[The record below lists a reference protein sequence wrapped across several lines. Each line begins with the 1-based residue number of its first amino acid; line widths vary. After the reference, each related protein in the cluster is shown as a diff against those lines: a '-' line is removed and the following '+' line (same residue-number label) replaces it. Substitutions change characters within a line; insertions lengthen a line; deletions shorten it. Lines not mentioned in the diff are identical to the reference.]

1 MGAEKEGVRNGAGH
15 VGGFFQLFD
24 WSSKSRKKLF
34 SSKSD
39 LQERS
44 KQGKKGYAIFPV
56 TRNHPVDEDE
66 TGVTTSIKGGSDYSC
81 ASSVTDE
88 EGYGSKAPSV
98 VARLMGLDSLPTANV
113 LEPYPT
119 PFFDTQSFQD
129 APYHRKNVDYYQDH
143 QLIFSG
149 NLLME
154 ASTTNHVGSNAQK
167 VYSRPIEKFQTEM
180 LPPRSAKSIPI
191 THHKLLSPIKNPGFV
206 PTKTAAHIMEA
217 AARMIEPVPQAT
229 IKAKMPLVGSSSA
242 PLRVQ
247 ALKEK
252 AEASRKVTL
261 VGSSSETFKILD
273 IKEKVDGAYK
283 SVRAP
288 EFSRKPVDSNA
299 AKYLKGQSL
308 NKSWN
313 GSVDMSFRAL
323 SDTEED
329 TSKSKGKSISL
340 AIQAKVNVQKR
351 GQNSSRNRSLVVQRE
366 QNEASSSQPFRSQ
379 PNVQKNLHRK
389 PSTHNA
395 SGALKQNNQKQNR
408 LMDKDRLPSKSLA
421 SSSQDRKVLSEYT
434 SGHHKSSVRSKG
446 NSKVGSRKLGLDP
459 TDSAKEVSCPST
471 TSYTR
476 KKRTIDGN
484 FHFNKDRVV
493 DDTSSDKN
501 QKPIQS
507 NLVTDRQHGWSED
520 CKKKGGM
527 DVVSFTFTAPLTRSF
542 PGTEIPFQITPKNNS
557 ICMDH
562 RGKRLLLDTDSMKLS
577 SLGYNVIG
585 GESGDALSILLEQK
599 LKELSY
605 GTESTSCS
613 SIKVGSSSTA
623 SIDEVD
629 SNFNAARALKRINDE
644 RNQHLLVTDK
654 LVGQYDS
661 EFSSTDP
668 AAFRSEHRFPGV
680 DKVDSY
686 SSSHIESG
694 RMLSCRHPSPVSI
707 LEPSFSYESY
717 DSSVSSDSN
726 STEASMLCSS
736 IRAQEVNGLSSSK
749 KFHSIEADTE
759 LSDSAS
765 STSTGTVPRHHAA
778 TVYMPNPWRSDELES
793 GYIKET
799 LCNVEFM
806 FQDLVLGRS
815 DKIMS
820 PHLFNLLES
829 RRGQFEKDG
838 SKSRLRRKELF
849 DCTSEL
855 LEFRCRRYVGGG
867 YKAWVK
873 GAAMVRRKDIL
884 TEEFYKEFSDL
895 TSMRN
900 CMVDEL
906 VDKDMSSQYGRW
918 LEFETDEF
926 ALGVEIERQILK
938 SLVDEVIADILKL

>member
-1 MGAEKEGVRNGAGH
+1 MGVEKEGVRNGSGH

-34 SSKSD
+34 SSKSE
-39 LQERS
+39 LPERS
-44 KQGKKGYAIFPV
+44 KQGKKGYGNFPV
-56 TRNHPVDEDE
+56 MRNHPVDEDE
-66 TGVTTSIKGGSDYSC
+66 TGVTSFKGGSDYSC

-98 VARLMGLDSLPTANV
+98 VARLMGLDSLPPSNV
-113 LEPYPT
+113 VEPYSS
-119 PFFDTQSFQD
+119 PFFETQSFQD
-129 APYHRKNVDYYQDH
+129 APYHRKNVDYYHDH
-143 QLIFSG
+143 QLMFSG

-154 ASTTNHVGSNAQK
+154 GPTRTTVEPKAQK
-167 VYSRPIEKFQTEM
+167 VHSRPIEKFQTEM

-217 AARMIEPVPQAT
+217 AARMIEPGPQASV
-229 IKAKMPLVGSSSA
+229 KAKMPLVGSSSA
-242 PLRVQ
+242 PLKVQ

-261 VGSSSETFKILD
+261 VGSSSETFKVRD
-273 IKEKVDGAYK
+273 STEKVDGTYK
-283 SVRAP
+283 ISRPP
-288 EFSRKPVDSNA
+288 EVSQKPVESNA
-299 AKYLKGQSL
+299 SKYLKGQSL

-313 GSVDMSFRAL
+313 GSIDMSFRAP

-329 TSKSKGKSISL
+329 TSKNKGKSISL

-351 GQNSSRNRSLVVQRE
+351 GQNSSRNRSLVGQRE
-366 QNEASSSQPFRSQ
+366 QNEASSTQSFRSQ

-389 PSTHNA
+389 PSAHNA
-395 SGALKQNNQKQNR
+395 SGALKQNNQKQNS
-408 LMDKDRLPSKSLA
+408 LMDKDKLPSKPLA
-421 SSSQDRKVLSEYT
+421 SNSQVRKALSGDSS
-434 SGHHKSSVRSKG
+434 SGRHKSSIRSSG
-446 NSKVGSRKLGLDP
+446 NSKVGSRKLSLEAS
-459 TDSAKEVSCPST
+459 DSAKEVSYSNT

-484 FHFNKDRVV
+484 FHFNKDCVV
-493 DDTSSDKN
+493 DDMLSDKN
-501 QKPIQS
+501 QKPVQS
-507 NLVTDRQHGWSED
+507 NSVNDRQYCWSED

-542 PGTEIPFQITPKNNS
+542 PGTEIPVQVTPKNNS

-585 GESGDALSILLEQK
+585 GDALSMLLEQK

-605 GTESTSCS
+605 GTESS
-613 SIKVGSSSTA
+613 SSRDSVKIGSSSTV
-623 SIDEVD
+623 SNGDVD
-629 SNFNAARALKRINDE
+629 SYFNAATARKRVNDE
-644 RNQHLLVTDK
+644 RDQHLFVTDK
-654 LVGQYDS
+654 LGGRYDS
-661 EFSSTDP
+661 EFSSTDT
-668 AAFRSEHRFPGV
+668 AAFRSKDKFQGV
-680 DKVDSY
+680 DRVDEY
-686 SSSHIESG
+686 SSSHIDSG
-694 RMLSCRHPSPVSI
+694 QMLSCRHPSPVSI

-717 DSSVSSDSN
+717 DSSVGSDSN
-726 STEASMLCSS
+726 STEASKLCSS
-736 IRAQEVNGLSSSK
+736 IRAREVNGLSSSK

-765 STSTGTVPRHHAA
+765 STATGTVGRHHAA
-778 TVYMPNPWRSDELES
+778 TVHMPNPSRSDEWEL

-806 FQDLVLGRS
+806 FQDFALGRS
-815 DKIMS
+815 HEIIN

-829 RRGQFEKDG
+829 RRGRFEKDG
-838 SKSRLRRKELF
+838 GNSKLRRKELF
-849 DCTSEL
+849 DCTSECL
-855 LEFRCRRYVGGG
+855 DFRCRRYVGGG

-873 GAAMVRRKDIL
+873 GTAMVRRKDIL
-884 TEEFYKEFSDL
+884 AEEFYKEFL
-895 TSMRN
+895 ALMSMGD

-906 VDKDMSSQYGRW
+906 VNKDMTSQYVRW
-918 LEFETDEF
+918 LEFEADEF
-926 ALGVEIERQILK
+926 AVGVEIEDQIFN
-938 SLVDEVIADILKL
+938 SLVDEVVADILKL

>member
-1 MGAEKEGVRNGAGH
+1 MGVEKEGVRNGAGH

-39 LQERS
+39 LPEHS
-44 KQGKKGYAIFPV
+44 KQGKKGYRNFPV

-66 TGVTTSIKGGSDYSC
+66 TGVTTSVKGGSDYSC

-98 VARLMGLDSLPTANV
+98 VARLMGLDSLPTSN
-113 LEPYPT
+113 LSEPYST

-129 APYHRKNVDYYQDH
+129 APYHRKNVDYYHDH
-143 QLIFSG
+143 QLMFSG

-154 ASTTNHVGSNAQK
+154 APTRNPVEPKPQK
-167 VYSRPIEKFQTEM
+167 VHSRPIEKFQTEM

-217 AARMIEPVPQAT
+217 AARMIEPGPQAT
-229 IKAKMPLVGSSSA
+229 VKAKMPLVGSSSA
-242 PLRVQ
+242 PLKVQ

-261 VGSSSETFKILD
+261 VGSSSETFKVRDL
-273 IKEKVDGAYK
+273 KEKVEGAYK
-283 SVRAP
+283 TARPP
-288 EFSRKPVDSNA
+288 EVSRKPVESNA

-313 GSVDMSFRAL
+313 GSVDMPFRAS

-329 TSKSKGKSISL
+329 TSKNKGKSISL
-340 AIQAKVNVQKR
+340 AVQAKVNVQKR
-351 GQNSSRNRSLVVQRE
+351 GQNPSRNRSLVGQRE

-395 SGALKQNNQKQNR
+395 SGALKQNNQKQNC
-408 LMDKDRLPSKSLA
+408 LMDKDKLPSKHLA
-421 SSSQDRKVLSEYT
+421 SNSQVRKALSGDSS
-434 SGHHKSSVRSKG
+434 SGRHKSSIRSNG
-446 NSKVGSRKLGLDP
+446 NSKVVSRKLGLEA
-459 TDSAKEVSCPST
+459 TDSAKEVSYSNT
-471 TSYTR
+471 TNYTR

-484 FHFNKDRVV
+484 FHFNKDQVV
-493 DDTSSDKN
+493 DGMSSDKN
-501 QKPIQS
+501 QKPGQS
-507 NLVTDRQHGWSED
+507 KLVTDRQYSWSED

-542 PGTEIPFQITPKNNS
+542 PGTEIPVQVTPKNNS

-585 GESGDALSILLEQK
+585 GDALSMLLEQK

-605 GTESTSCS
+605 GTESS
-613 SIKVGSSSTA
+613 SHDSMKVGSSSTA
-623 SIDEVD
+623 SNVDVD
-629 SNFNAARALKRINDE
+629 SNFNAASAVKRLNEE
-644 RNQHLLVTDK
+644 RDQRLFVSDK
-654 LVGQYDS
+654 LGGLYDS
-661 EFSSTDP
+661 ELSSTDR
-668 AAFRSEHRFPGV
+668 AAFRSKQKFQGV
-680 DKVDSY
+680 DKVDEY

-694 RMLSCRHPSPVSI
+694 KTLSCRHPSPVSI
-707 LEPSFSYESY
+707 LEPTFSNESY

-726 STEASMLCSS
+726 STEASKLCSS
-736 IRAQEVNGLSSSK
+736 IRAQEVDGLCSSK
-749 KFHSIEADTE
+749 KFHSVEADTE

-765 STSTGTVPRHHAA
+765 STSTGTVARNHAA
-778 TVYMPNPWRSDELES
+778 TVYMPNPWRSDEWEL

-806 FQDLVLGRS
+806 FQDLALGRS
-815 DKIMS
+815 HEIIN

-829 RRGQFEKDG
+829 RRGRFEKDG

-849 DCTSEL
+849 DCTSERL
-855 LEFRCRRYVGGG
+855 DFRCRRYVGGG

-873 GAAMVRRKDIL
+873 GTAMVRRKDIL
-884 TEEFYKEFSDL
+884 AEEFYKEFSAL
-895 TSMRN
+895 TSMGD

-906 VDKDMSSQYGRW
+906 VAKDMTSQYGRW

-926 ALGVEIERQILK
+926 SLGVEIEGQVFN
-938 SLVDEVIADILKL
+938 SLVDEVVADILKL